1 MSVQID
7 SLLFVG
13 SLDWSR
19 VCAIINL
26 VRLIAIPF
34 EPARLSSVVTK
45 KQNKNKSTKQKQ
57 METYRA
63 AAVEEVSASSWAGRQ
78 GGVNHDCQCGTPH
91 TPSLQVACRGR
102 TAGDLAGGM

>member
-34 EPARLSSVVTK
+34 EPARLCSLARKRK
-45 KQNKNKSTKQKQ
+45 KRGNKSTTQKQ
-57 METYRA
+57 TETYGA
-63 AAVEEVSASSWAGRQ
+63 AAVVEEEEESASSWAGLRE
-78 GGVNHDCQCGTPH
+78 P
-91 TPSLQVACRGR
+91 
-102 TAGDLAGGM
+102 

>member
-45 KQNKNKSTKQKQ
+45 KQKNKNKSTKQKQ
-57 METYRA
+57 METYGA
-63 AAVEEVSASSWAGRQ
+63 AAVEEVSASSWAGRR
-78 GGVNHDCQCGTPH
+78 GGR
-91 TPSLQVACRGR
+91 A
-102 TAGDLAGGM
+102 A